1 MISTLKHHRRS
12 KSVPVL
18 TRSKLDDTFVPF
30 ESGRRKEEIF
40 LLLKNLELLN
50 IKSSSGTA
58 YFVNDFFGKHTSVTV
73 REVIYGLLNA
83 YDKKE
88 ARKFM
93 KNVWPIKPRQGEQ
106 DFRDAIVSWLS
117 TLKDK
122 HPEAAFL
129 QVRNLHILLPAGTP
143 RNLLFLTELSALVLE
158 RKLNEEVDLAG
169 DAVPPA
175 AIKSATRKNTCTATA
190 LQAQLISDEE
200 QCRKIE
206 RKINEW
212 KSLLSDLLQELG
224 IPAKNEMPDD
234 DLTEELQLTLDSQA
248 AKYKEVMMAVNE
260 AIRWLRRRDSVVPT
274 DLIGDLQE
282 CIEFSKHFFND
293 DEQKARVKKHSSLSR
308 VCTTWESLNDCL
320 GKIHAMRQALEE
332 IAAVFRTLYHRPW
345 ESKHS
350 DDEIPDES
358 VDSITKDLVRRFIP
372 DDPEERL

>member
-1 MISTLKHHRRS
+1 
-12 KSVPVL
+12 
-18 TRSKLDDTFVPF
+18 
-30 ESGRRKEEIF
+30 
-40 LLLKNLELLN
+40 
-50 IKSSSGTA
+50 
-58 YFVNDFFGKHTSVTV
+58 
-73 REVIYGLLNA
+73 
-83 YDKKE
+83 
-88 ARKFM
+88 M

-169 DAVPPA
+169 DAVPPT
-175 AIKSATRKNTCTATA
+175 AIKSATKKNTCTATA
-190 LQAQLISDEE
+190 LQAQIISDEQ

-206 RKINEW
+206 SKINEW

-224 IPAKNEMPDD
+224 IPAKKETPDD
-234 DLTEELQLTLDSQA
+234 DLTEKLQLTLDSQA

-293 DEQKARVKKHSSLSR
+293 DEQKARVKKRSSLSR

-320 GKIHAMRQALEE
+320 KKIHAMRQALEE

-358 VDSITKDLVRRFIP
+358 FDSITKGLVRRFIP
-372 DDPEERL
+372 EDPEERL

>member
-200 QCRKIE
+200 QCRKIRKVRVKRLGKAACAIQIPIE
-206 RKINEW
+206 TCEHDELSKINEW

-293 DEQKARVKKHSSLSR
+293 DEQK
-308 VCTTWESLNDCL
+308 D
-320 GKIHAMRQALEE
+320 G
-332 IAAVFRTLYHRPW
+332 AAHKAPAFGN
-345 ESKHS
+345 
-350 DDEIPDES
+350 
-358 VDSITKDLVRRFIP
+358 
-372 DDPEERL
+372 